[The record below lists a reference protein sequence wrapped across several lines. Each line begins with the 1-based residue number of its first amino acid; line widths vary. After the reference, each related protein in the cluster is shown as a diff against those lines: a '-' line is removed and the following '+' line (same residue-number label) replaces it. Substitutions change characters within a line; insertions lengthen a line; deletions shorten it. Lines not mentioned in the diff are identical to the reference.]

1 MLDNAADMQD
11 KMAFLMSLQ
20 NAINARK
27 SEFKVWTDLTDC
39 IS

>member
-1 MLDNAADMQD
+1 MLDSAADMQD

-27 SEFKVWTDLTDC
+27 SEFKWTDLTDC
-39 IS
+39 ID